1 MANIQNK
8 KRKIKSPI
16 VKYISIAVIFVS
28 LFMLSSVAMELVE
41 TIELNKELK
50 LVEEKFEIIKKEN
63 EQLTSQKDKLADENY
78 VHSYARGNY
87 MLSKEGED
95 IFYLP
100 SDTEDEEKQPDENIP
115 EETPKSE
122 DE

>member
-16 VKYISIAVIFVS
+16 IKYISIAIIFVS
-28 LFMLSSVAMELVE
+28 LFMLSSVALELVE
-41 TIELNKELK
+41 TIELNKQLK
-50 LVEEKFEIIKKEN
+50 LVEEKFKVIQKEN
-63 EQLTSQKDKLADENY
+63 EQLSSQKDKLEDENY

-100 SDTEDEEKQPDENIP
+100 SDTKEEKQPVDDIP
-115 EETPKSE
+115 EKTPNSE
-122 DE
+122 EE

>member
-63 EQLTSQKDKLADENY
+63 RLNKA
-78 VHSYARGNY
+78 H
-87 MLSKEGED
+87 
-95 IFYLP
+95 
-100 SDTEDEEKQPDENIP
+100 
-115 EETPKSE
+115 
-122 DE
+122 